1 MYEYEIIFIW
11 EKKMV
16 NVNAIDEIKNYLKP
30 TDTLVCVSKKQD
42 IEAIMSAY
50 ELGIRDFGENIVSE
64 FINKYEKLPKD
75 IKWHFVGH
83 LQSNKVKYIIGKT
96 FLIHSL
102 DRVSLLNELEGYSK
116 KLKIETNALI
126 QVNISKEP
134 QKGGVFLEDIDALLE
149 DIEKCKHIKVKGLM
163 SIGSTELEKSKEE
176 FIVLKLKWDEI
187 KKNEYNN
194 IKMEYLSMGMS
205 DDFKIALECG
215 SNMIRVGTYIFG
227 SRNNV

>member
-1 MYEYEIIFIW
+1 
-11 EKKMV
+11 MV

>member
-1 MYEYEIIFIW
+1 
-11 EKKMV
+11 MV

-134 QKGGVFLEDIDALLE
+134 QKGGVLLEDIDAFLE